1 MNSYYCYII
10 KITKNNKL
18 RGFKIGERGDTDR
31 VENLIKKYEED
42 KKNVKAEVLIPSDI
56 TYQNI
61 RSIMNPIFDL
71 IISNRIEAHRLAELR
86 DELLP
91 RLMSGELDVSSIK
104 I

>member
-42 KKNVKAEVLIPSDI
+42 KKNVKAEVLITDI
-56 TYQNI
+56 
-61 RSIMNPIFDL
+61 P
-71 IISNRIEAHRLAELR
+71 
-86 DELLP
+86 LP
-91 RLMSGELDVSSIK
+91 HNKEKKIK
-104 I
+104 

>member
-42 KKNVKAEVLIPSDI
+42 NLYNCDGF
-56 TYQNI
+56 
-61 RSIMNPIFDL
+61 MPIGL
-71 IISNRIEAHRLAELR
+71 LLYGR
-86 DELLP
+86 D
-91 RLMSGELDVSSIK
+91 RA
-104 I
+104 